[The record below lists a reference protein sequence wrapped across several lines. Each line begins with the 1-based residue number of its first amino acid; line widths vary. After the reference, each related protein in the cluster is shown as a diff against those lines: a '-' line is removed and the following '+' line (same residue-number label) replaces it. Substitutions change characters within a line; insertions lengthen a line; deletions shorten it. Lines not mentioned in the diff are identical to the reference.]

1 MAAHYL
7 GGDAATAGRPKA
19 LLLRGD
25 AVLAEEQKLAD
36 LLTVLGVS
44 WQAVHIGEIA
54 GLCANGSAESTERVC
69 VMTSASSLAPV
80 LVGALNAD
88 DAPPGWMIK
97 AESVYVYGFTAEPA
111 SQQLLRFLTGDPPA
125 KVRSV
130 LGKQELISA
139 KGCSPLMCG
148 SSSGCR

>member
-7 GGDAATAGRPKA
+7 GGDAATTRRPKA

-36 LLTVLGVS
+36 LLTVLGIS

-54 GLCANGSAESTERVC
+54 GLCAKGSADSERFC
-69 VMTSASSLAPV
+69 VMTSASSLAP
-80 LVGALNAD
+80 LLEGAWNAD

-111 SQQLLRFLTGDPPA
+111 SQQLPRFLTGDPAA

-130 LGKQELISA
+130 RGQQAFISVNRDF
-139 KGCSPLMCG
+139 P
-148 SSSGCR
+148 

>member
-25 AVLAEEQKLAD
+25 AVLAEEQKLAE

-54 GLCANGSAESTERVC
+54 DLCAKGSAESTERFC

-80 LVGALNAD
+80 LEGAF
-88 DAPPGWMIK
+88 
-97 AESVYVYGFTAEPA
+97 E
-111 SQQLLRFLTGDPPA
+111 R
-125 KVRSV
+125 
-130 LGKQELISA
+130 
-139 KGCSPLMCG
+139 
-148 SSSGCR
+148 